1 MIGFNERTDNNDKIG
16 LEGGA
21 KSGQKS
27 LLAFFCREGVQ
38 GAWAG
43 TASQI
48 AVAIW
53 RPLFAGGGSPVLD
66 SVHYE

>member
-48 AVAIW
+48 AVAI
-53 RPLFAGGGSPVLD
+53 
-66 SVHYE
+66 

>member
-1 MIGFNERTDNNDKIG
+1 MFYFNELNDNKDKIG
-16 LEGGA
+16 SEGGA

-27 LLAFFCREGVQ
+27 LLAFFCREGVR

-48 AVAIW
+48 ATAI
-53 RPLFAGGGSPVLD
+53 
-66 SVHYE
+66 